1 MGGEP
6 TVVIAEDEPD
16 LRKLLVY
23 TLESEGYTVEAF
35 GAGDDCLEHLQAEPV
50 PALVILD
57 IMMPGMDGVDVLE
70 RIRED
75 GRLADIP
82 VVLLSGRGRESDVVA
97 EFEADADDYIT
108 KPFSP
113 SELRARVAR
122 LL

>member
-35 GAGDDCLEHLQAEPV
+35 GAGDDCLEHLQIEPV

>member
-6 TVVIAEDEPD
+6 TVVIAEDQPD

-35 GAGDDCLEHLQAEPV
+35 GAGDDCLKHLQAEPV

-75 GRLADIP
+75 DRLADIP

>member
-35 GAGDDCLEHLQAEPV
+35 GAGDDCLEHLQTEPV

>member
-1 MGGEP
+1 MGDGS

-23 TLESEGYTVEAF
+23 TLESAGYDVDAF
-35 GAGDDCLEHLQAEPV
+35 GAGDDCLERLRTG
-50 PALVILD
+50 PAPDLVVLD

-70 RIRED
+70 RIRGD
-75 GRLADIP
+75 DRLAELP
-82 VVLLSGRGRESDVVA
+82 VVFLSGRGRDSDAVA
-97 EFEADADDYIT
+97 GVEADADDYIT

>member
-50 PALVILD
+50 PELVILD

-75 GRLADIP
+75 DRLADIP
-82 VVLLSGRGRESDVVA
+82 VVFLSGRGRESDVVA
-97 EFEADADDYIT
+97 GGEADADDYIT